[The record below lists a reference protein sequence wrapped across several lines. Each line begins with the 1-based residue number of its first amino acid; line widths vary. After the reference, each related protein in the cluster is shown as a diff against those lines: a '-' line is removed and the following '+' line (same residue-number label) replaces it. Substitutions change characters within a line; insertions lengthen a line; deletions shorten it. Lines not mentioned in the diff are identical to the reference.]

1 MNQQFTKK
9 SKIVIL
15 GGGSA
20 GWLTA
25 LFINRNYKNTDVVVV
40 EDPSKPPIIAGESG
54 TTTLTDFLLHLK
66 IDKDDFIKRTNA
78 TPKLGGKFV
87 DWDGVGTEFI
97 HCLQTDFSP
106 WLEDWGKYIN
116 SAKKEELTIGGV
128 RDMLLGEHG
137 RDVYL
142 KTVVANEIPIE
153 NIFYSGEFIRQ
164 GKVPFGATAE
174 LPCIPMWHFESRAA
188 AGYFKELGISRGIK
202 LVEEKFQ
209 TANLDNQG
217 NISSILLDNDC
228 LLDGDWFFDC
238 SGFARL
244 LLDKT
249 LKEPI
254 VDYSNI
260 FTADSVVAWW
270 DKTVP
275 TVTTNATS
283 MKYGWSWNINLR
295 HRSGNGYLY
304 SSEHITLDQAINEAE
319 KRFNKK
325 IEPIANFSFKPG
337 MMHNSWKNNVIG
349 VGLSTGFLEPLEANG
364 VAVIIETL
372 YALHDHWDP
381 TSENSEYSKSRFNHR
396 TFSIVDDIKDFLALH
411 YRNHRS
417 DSEFWLDHQNNPKR
431 IPDSL
436 KEKLEKFKLFY
447 ENRASAP
454 DFSGYSVG
462 AWLTVLEGLNV
473 FDRSILKKELGNRL
487 ELGEKVLN
495 NTKSKY
501 KHMVTPHW
509 TIEEWISNTR

>member
-1 MNQQFTKK
+1 MNRQYIKTPKA
-9 SKIVIL
+9 IVL

-20 GWLTA
+20 GWMTA
-25 LFINRNYKNTDVVVV
+25 LFIQRNYKNVDITLI
-40 EDPSKPPIIAGESG
+40 EDPGKPPIIAGESG

-66 IDKDDFIKRTNA
+66 IDKDDFIKKVNA
-78 TPKLGGKFV
+78 TPKLGGRFV
-87 DWDGVGTEFI
+87 DWDGVGTEFV

-106 WLEDWGKYIN
+106 WLDDWSEYIA

-128 RDMLLGEHG
+128 RELLLGNHG
-137 RDVYL
+137 RDIYL
-142 KTVVANEIPIE
+142 KTIVANEIPFE
-153 NIFYSGEFIRQ
+153 DIFYSGEFIRQ
-164 GKVPFGATAE
+164 GKVPFGAKTKI
-174 LPCIPMWHFESRAA
+174 PCSPMWHFESRAA
-188 AGYFKELGISRGIK
+188 AGYFKELGLSRGIK
-202 LVEEKFQ
+202 LIEGKFQ
-209 TANLDNQG
+209 VAGQDSRGNVSNVVLD
-217 NISSILLDNDC
+217 DNRVIDA
-228 LLDGDWFFDC
+228 DWFFDC

-270 DKTVP
+270 DEPEP

-304 SSEHITLDQAINEAE
+304 SSDHITLDQAIDEAE

-325 IEPIANFSFKPG
+325 INPVANFSFKPG
-337 MMHNSWKNNVIG
+337 MMHNSWKNNVVG

-372 YALHDHWDP
+372 YALNDHWDP
-381 TSENSEYSKSRFNHR
+381 SGENSEYSKARFNHR
-396 TFSIVDDIKDFLALH
+396 TFSIVEDIKDFLALH

-417 DSEFWLDHQNNPKR
+417 DSEFWLDHQTNPDR
-431 IPDSL
+431 VPDSL
-436 KEKLEKFKLFY
+436 RDKLEKFRLFY
-447 ENRASAP
+447 ENRAPAP
-454 DFSGYSVG
+454 MFNGYSIG

-473 FDRSILKKELGNRL
+473 FDRSYLKKDLENKL
-487 ELGEKVLN
+487 ELGRNVLN
-495 NTKSKY
+495 TTKSKY
-501 KHMVTPHW
+501 KNMVTPFW
-509 TIEEWISNTR
+509 TIEDWISNTR